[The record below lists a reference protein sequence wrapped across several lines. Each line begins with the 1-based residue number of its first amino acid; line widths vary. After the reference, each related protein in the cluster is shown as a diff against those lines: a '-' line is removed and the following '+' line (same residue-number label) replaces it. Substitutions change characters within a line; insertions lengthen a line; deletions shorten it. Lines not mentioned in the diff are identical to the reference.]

1 MRRLRS
7 LLAVAALG
15 CGLVSAIGCT
25 ANPPAPRAKPAPK
38 PQGDELL
45 ARGDYEAA
53 KAAYEREARLATSA
67 ERAARARFLR
77 AMVRLA
83 QQEPALA
90 REELRSLERAAP
102 GTIWPRLARLLS
114 HELARA
120 DVLRQE
126 VLDAGAELH
135 EQRLQLQE
143 LERALE
149 EARELLAAAE
159 SELQTT
165 KEERLRLQALLRDAE
180 ERATAQAQRVRELEA
195 AFEALKNI
203 DMQREP

>member
-1 MRRLRS
+1 RARDLSRGGVGPRRQRVGLGECGARGRVAAGGAAPRGGDPADATGGDGVSNSGRFGWFRGAHGLRRLRS

-77 AMVRLA
+77 AM
-83 QQEPALA
+83 
-90 REELRSLERAAP
+90 
-102 GTIWPRLARLLS
+102 
-114 HELARA
+114 
-120 DVLRQE
+120 
-126 VLDAGAELH
+126 
-135 EQRLQLQE
+135 
-143 LERALE
+143 
-149 EARELLAAAE
+149 
-159 SELQTT
+159 
-165 KEERLRLQALLRDAE
+165 
-180 ERATAQAQRVRELEA
+180 
-195 AFEALKNI
+195 
-203 DMQREP
+203 

>member
-1 MRRLRS
+1 
-7 LLAVAALG
+7 
-15 CGLVSAIGCT
+15 
-25 ANPPAPRAKPAPK
+25 
-38 PQGDELL
+38 
-45 ARGDYEAA
+45 
-53 KAAYEREARLATSA
+53 
-67 ERAARARFLR
+67 ARARFLR

-165 KEERLRLQALLRDAE
+165 KEERL
-180 ERATAQAQRVRELEA
+180 
-195 AFEALKNI
+195 
-203 DMQREP
+203 